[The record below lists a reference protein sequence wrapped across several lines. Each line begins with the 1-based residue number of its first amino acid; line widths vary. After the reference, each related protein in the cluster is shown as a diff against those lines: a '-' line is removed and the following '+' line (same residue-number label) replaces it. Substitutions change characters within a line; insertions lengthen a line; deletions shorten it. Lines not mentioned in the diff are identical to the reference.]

1 MQMGRISERLS
12 SVRGWLAGKPRTL
25 TVAIILMALVLFAS
39 SSAALWFA
47 HDLTAGL
54 PGKNAVRDLGEM
66 AQATTIYDAH
76 DTPVFTIFKEQRIE
90 VPLERISPNL
100 IKAVVSVE
108 DQRFYDHNGVDLI
121 RVAAALVHNLQ
132 EGRRAVRSR
141 RKP

>member
-1 MQMGRISERLS
+1 MMRTREWLS
-12 SVRGWLAGKPRTL
+12 SARGWLSGKPRTL
-25 TVAIILMALVLFAS
+25 TVAIVLMALVLFAS

-76 DTPVFTIFKEQRIE
+76 DTPAFTIFKEQRIE

-100 IKAVVSVE
+100 IKA
-108 DQRFYDHNGVDLI
+108 
-121 RVAAALVHNLQ
+121 
-132 EGRRAVRSR
+132 
-141 RKP
+141 